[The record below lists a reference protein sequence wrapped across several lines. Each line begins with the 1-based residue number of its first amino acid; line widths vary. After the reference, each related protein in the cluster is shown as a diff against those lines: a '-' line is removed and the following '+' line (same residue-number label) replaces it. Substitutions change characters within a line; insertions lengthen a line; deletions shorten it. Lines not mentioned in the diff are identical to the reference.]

1 MPYTSIL
8 SVILIFLQ
16 RKRMYAY
23 FHFPLI
29 FCTKGSSPRMVF
41 KVFVFFFPF
50 HQWLLRIV
58 KSQFIM
64 IFPFYIFFGWYKVIL
79 VDGMR
84 LWITFFAQRAEQEAY
99 TFWWLNYNPST
110 AELSTKWELNT
121 NLYIR
126 ENTLLICIKWRQTK
140 NIFNI

>member
-1 MPYTSIL
+1 
-8 SVILIFLQ
+8 
-16 RKRMYAY
+16 
-23 FHFPLI
+23 
-29 FCTKGSSPRMVF
+29 
-41 KVFVFFFPF
+41 
-50 HQWLLRIV
+50 
-58 KSQFIM
+58 M